1 MAEAFL
7 DEMRLNPGLVS
18 PDTDPADHARASR
31 CGWTATAA
39 DLGVAVD
46 VIART
51 LESMLGGRQVT
62 RYKQDAEQY
71 DVIVRVAADE
81 RRDPRDI
88 RDIYVRARDGD
99 GALTSVVQVDE
110 RVAPRE
116 LNHFGQRRAV
126 TITANLAPG

>member
-1 MAEAFL
+1 V
-7 DEMRLNPGLVS
+7 DR
-18 PDTDPADHARASR
+18 DR
-31 CGWTATAA
+31 AA

-46 VIART
+46 VIGRT

-71 DVIVRVAADE
+71 DVIVQVAADE

-99 GALTSVVQVDE
+99 MVPLTSVV
-110 RVAPRE
+110 R
-116 LNHFGQRRAV
+116 
-126 TITANLAPG
+126 